1 MALKTY
7 NPTSPSMRQLVTVD
21 RSELHKGK
29 PVKKLTEGLHS
40 SGGRNNHGRITDPV
54 PRRRPQAHLSAG
66 RLQAP
71 RKWGVVGDRR
81 AARVRPEPHGVH
93 RAGQVRGRRAG
104 LHPGAAAAAGRR
116 QGDRR
121 RPRRR
126 EARQRGAAEE
136 HSGRHDHPQCR
147 AQARRRRPDRA
158 LGRRLR
164 AADRPRRRLE
174 PDPSGLGRDPQ
185 GPLRVH
191 GVDRRR
197 LQPGP
202 PEHQLRQGR
211 PDALE
216 GPPPAQS
223 RRDHEP
229 GRPSARRRRGPH
241 LGWPASGEPVGPA
254 DQGPQ
259 DQAQQED
266 RPA

>member
-21 RSELHKGK
+21 RERAVQGQAGQEADRGPAQL
-29 PVKKLTEGLHS
+29 
-40 SGGRNNHGRITDPV
+40 GRAQQSRPHHHAL
-54 PRRRPQAHLSAG
+54 PRRRPQAHLPPG
-66 RLQAP
+66 RLQAA
-71 RKWGVVGDRR
+71 RQVGRGGDRR
-81 AARVRPEPHGVH
+81 AAGVRPEPHRLH
-93 RAGQVRGRRAG
+93 RAGQVRGRRAR

-116 QGDRR
+116 QGGRR
-121 RPRRR
+121 RAGRR

-136 HSGRHDHPQCR
+136 HPGRHDHPQCR
-147 AQARRRRPDRA
+147 AEARRRRPDGP

-164 AADRPRRRLE
+164 AAGRPRRRLE
-174 PDPSGLGRDPQ
+174 PAPPGLGRDPH
-185 GPLRVH
+185 GALRVH
-191 GVDRRR
+191 GVDRRGV
-197 LQPGP
+197 QPRP

-216 GPPPAQS
+216 GPAAAQS
-223 RRDHEP
+223 RRDDEP

-241 LGWPASGEPVGPA
+241 LGRPASGEPVGPA

-259 DQAQQED
+259 DPAQQED